1 VSFSEKKINNDRSF
15 SVVIFSLFFAW
26 ILAFPFEGQ
35 VLYKL
40 AEVNSIDLHPMI
52 FTAVAAHFA
61 GLLLCGF
68 SIKNIYWAKMLMFFS
83 VIICIFGTGIFLFS
97 YSFLWNISLI
107 LISFSAGGFLVSWS
121 CFLKEFTH
129 NNERFKTVADVLIY
143 SNILMIV
150 INLCA
155 VYISLYLSF
164 FLMIL
169 MLVISLVYVMKL
181 PSTAKAASTEENKKS
196 NTVPSVLKPLLF
208 LCLFIAIITINSG
221 LMYQV
226 INPAY
231 KHIEWLTSW
240 YWAVPYIVAL
250 YIMRNLPRKTNRT
263 YILFAAIAMMG
274 FAFVI
279 FVGFKHTAVS
289 YLAVNTLMLGACGVF
304 DLFWWSIIAEMLD
317 FVSNPAKIFGIGMSA
332 NVFGVLIGGII
343 GNVLFSAETQIL
355 NSSLFAM
362 TVICVSLMILPILHK
377 HLSLVLTD
385 HAYLT
390 VMATASGKEQEKTYE
405 SFVSLGNL
413 TDRESEIALI
423 LVKGNTYRMIA
434 GELGISENTV
444 KTHVKNIY
452 SKFNVQSRTE
462 LINIMIE
469 HNR

>member
-1 VSFSEKKINNDRSF
+1 
-15 SVVIFSLFFAW
+15 
-26 ILAFPFEGQ
+26 
-35 VLYKL
+35 
-40 AEVNSIDLHPMI
+40 
-52 FTAVAAHFA
+52 
-61 GLLLCGF
+61 
-68 SIKNIYWAKMLMFFS
+68 
-83 VIICIFGTGIFLFS
+83 
-97 YSFLWNISLI
+97 
-107 LISFSAGGFLVSWS
+107 
-121 CFLKEFTH
+121 
-129 NNERFKTVADVLIY
+129 
-143 SNILMIV
+143 
-150 INLCA
+150 
-155 VYISLYLSF
+155 
-164 FLMIL
+164 
-169 MLVISLVYVMKL
+169 
-181 PSTAKAASTEENKKS
+181 
-196 NTVPSVLKPLLF
+196 
-208 LCLFIAIITINSG
+208 
-221 LMYQV
+221 
-226 INPAY
+226 
-231 KHIEWLTSW
+231 
-240 YWAVPYIVAL
+240 
-250 YIMRNLPRKTNRT
+250 MRNLPRKTNRT